1 MTHLGKTLAAALLAA
16 SFAAPLAAT
25 ELGPVQAQAIELG
38 SLRGVAYYTP
48 EPGGF
53 RFVATF
59 ADPEGGVPLRVTG
72 MLADGQAMTFSVPRG
87 AGEAALEASF
97 LRRGETVI
105 MRTQRISS
113 LR

>member
-1 MTHLGKTLAAALLAA
+1 VTHLGKALAAAF
-16 SFAAPLAAT
+16 FAAALAGPVAAT
-25 ELGPVQAQAIELG
+25 ELGPVQAQTIELG
-38 SLRGVAYYTP
+38 ALRGVAYYTP
-48 EPGGF
+48 EAGGF

-87 AGEAALEASF
+87 AGETALEASF

-105 MRTQRISS
+105 MHTARISS